1 MRALLSVPLRVLRSA
16 DEFLTGSFD
25 RAFPAAANPWRYLG
39 ALAFLCLAIA
49 IATGIIA
56 YALYDTS
63 VSGAYESGRRLQQDP
78 LLLGRLLRGL
88 HRYSA
93 DACLLLTVL
102 HVLREAAHG
111 HYLSP
116 RLLSWLTGIPLAWLL
131 WIAGLTGLWLL
142 WDERALY
149 SIAATAEWLQAL
161 PLTTDMLVRNFLT
174 PGALNDRFF
183 SLIMFIHIGVPLL
196 LLGTMWAHVQ
206 RMTHARIWPPRP
218 LIVGSLAMLTL
229 LALTAPVESLG
240 PARPGHVA
248 ATLSLDWFFLF
259 LHPLAEALSAQSVWL
274 LAGALT
280 LALALLPLAP
290 APQAAAPA
298 ERARPTSG
306 NMADAAFDYDLAVP
320 QDARRPLMLAW
331 LALGLTALL
340 ISGVF
345 SILLVLSRTPQ
356 LMGLFPVADF
366 FRVALVVHVD
376 LSVLVWFL
384 AFGGALWSMNGTVRY
399 LPLAWLAFGAAVAG
413 TAAMCVAPFV
423 EHATPVMANYVP
435 VLDGRVFLA
444 GLVLFGAGIALLCLR
459 SMLAAAP
466 VGMRI
471 SGGGALRFGLNAAL
485 VATAVAACAFAW
497 SWHALPRGL
506 DARIYYELLFW
517 GGGHVL
523 QFAYTLL
530 MLVGWIWLASSIGAR
545 VPLSPRVVTL
555 LFAIALLSVF
565 LTPVT
570 YLAYGLTSVEF
581 HGAQTLLMRFGGGL
595 VIPPIALAVLWALWR
610 LRGAAAGARPLRA
623 ALIASVVLFSAGG
636 IIGFLI
642 TGNNVRIPAH
652 YHGSI
657 VGVTLGMMGVVYLLL
672 PRLGFAV
679 PDSRVAAWQ
688 PYVYGAGQLMH
699 ILGLV
704 WSGGYGVQRKVAGA
718 DQVLEGVA
726 QVAAM
731 GLMGLG
737 GLLAVVGGIL
747 FIVVVL
753 QSLVRRR
760 AHSEGREPW

>member
-1 MRALLSVPLRVLRSA
+1 MRALLRAMRST
-16 DEFLTGSFD
+16 DDILTLGFD
-25 RAFPAAANPWRYLG
+25 RAFPTAANPWRHLG
-39 ALAFLCLAIA
+39 ELAFLCLAIA
-49 IATGIIA
+49 IATGIVA

-63 VSGAYESGRRLQQDP
+63 VSGAYASGRRLQQDP

-102 HVLREAAHG
+102 HVLRETAHG
-111 HYLSP
+111 HYQNP
-116 RLLSWLTGIPLAWLL
+116 RLLPWLTGIPLIWLL

-161 PLTTDMLVRNFLT
+161 PLAAELLARDFLT
-174 PGALNDRFF
+174 QGALSDRFF

-196 LLGTMWAHVQ
+196 LLGTLWVHVQ
-206 RMTHARIWPPRP
+206 RMTHARIWPPRT
-218 LIVGSLAMLTL
+218 LIVGSLAMFAL
-229 LALTAPVESLG
+229 LALAVPAESLG

-248 ATLSLDWFFLF
+248 ATLSLDWFFQF
-259 LHPLAEALSAQSVWL
+259 PHPLVDASSAQSVWL
-274 LAGALT
+274 LATALT
-280 LALALLPLAP
+280 LVLALLPLAP
-290 APQAAAPA
+290 VPQVRRPA
-298 ERARPTSG
+298 ERERPASC
-306 NMADAAFDYDLAVP
+306 NMAEDEFAFDLAVP
-320 QDARRPLMLAW
+320 QDARRPLLLAW

-340 ISGVF
+340 ASGLF

-356 LMGLFPVADF
+356 LNGLFPVADF

-384 AFGGALWSMNGTVRY
+384 AFGGVLWTLYGTLRY
-399 LPLAWLAFGAAVAG
+399 QALAWLAFALAVAG
-413 TAAMCVAPFV
+413 TSAMCVAPFV
-423 EHATPVMANYVP
+423 ERAAPVMANYVP
-435 VLDGRVFLA
+435 VLDGPVFLA
-444 GLVLFGAGIALLCLR
+444 GLVLFGTGIALLCLR

-497 SWHALPRGL
+497 SWQVLPQGL
-506 DARIYYELLFW
+506 DPRIYYELLFW

-555 LFAIALLSVF
+555 LFATALLSVF

-570 YLAYGLTSVEF
+570 YLAYDLASVEF

-595 VIPPIALAVLWALWR
+595 VIPPIALAVLWALWP
-610 LRGAAAGARPLRA
+610 LGAAAAGERPLRA
-623 ALIASVVLFSAGG
+623 ALIASVALFSAGG
-636 IIGFLI
+636 IVGLLI
-642 TGNNVRIPAH
+642 AGNNVRIPAH

-672 PRLGFAV
+672 PRLGFAT
-679 PDSRVAAWQ
+679 PDSRLAAWQ

-718 DQVLEGVA
+718 DQVLEGAA

-737 GLLAVVGGIL
+737 GLLAVVGGML

-753 QSLVRRR
+753 QSLARRVAAPPSLQSR
-760 AHSEGREPW
+760 

>member
-1 MRALLSVPLRVLRSA
+1 MRALRSA
-16 DEFLTGSFD
+16 DDFLTASFD
-25 RAFPAAANPWRYLG
+25 RAFPLAANPWRHLG
-39 ALAFLCLAIA
+39 ALAFLCLVVA
-49 IATGIIA
+49 IATGVIA

-63 VSGAYESGRRLQQDP
+63 VHGAYESGRRLQEDP

-93 DACLLLTVL
+93 DACMALTVL
-102 HVLREAAHG
+102 HLLRETAHG

-116 RLLSWLTGIPLAWLL
+116 RLLSWLTGVPLAWLL
-131 WIAGLTGLWLL
+131 WAAGLTGLWLL

-161 PLTTDMLVRNFLT
+161 PLAAGLLTRDFLA
-174 PGALNDRFF
+174 PGALSDRFF
-183 SLIMFIHIGVPLL
+183 SLILFVHIGVPLL

-206 RMTHARIWPPRP
+206 RMTHARVWPPRP
-218 LIVGSLAMLTL
+218 LLFGSLAMFAL
-229 LALTAPVESLG
+229 LALAVPAESLG

-248 ATLSLDWFFLF
+248 ATLALDWFYQFP
-259 LHPLAEALSAQSVWL
+259 HALVDATSPGAAWL
-274 LAGALT
+274 LAAALT
-280 LALALLPLAP
+280 LALALMPLVP
-290 APQAAAPA
+290 SRPGSGPMA
-298 ERARPTSG
+298 EAG
-306 NMADAAFDYDLAVP
+306 FDFELAVP
-320 QDARRPLMLAW
+320 QDERRPLVLAW

-340 ISGVF
+340 ASGLF

-384 AFGGALWSMNGTVRY
+384 AFGGALWTMTGAPR
-399 LPLAWLAFGAAVAG
+399 LQPLAWLAFAVAG
-413 TAAMCVAPFV
+413 IGAAAMCAAPFAG
-423 EHATPVMANYVP
+423 HAAPVMANYVP
-435 VLDGRVFLA
+435 VLDGPVFLA

-459 SMLAAAP
+459 SMLTATP
-466 VGMRI
+466 IGTRI

-497 SWHALPRGL
+497 SWHALPRTL
-506 DARIYYELLFW
+506 DPRIYYELLFW

-530 MLVGWIWLASSIGAR
+530 MLVGWIWLAASVGAR

-570 YLAYGLTSVEF
+570 YLAYDLASVEF

-595 VIPPIALAVLWALWR
+595 VIPPIALAVLWALWP
-610 LRGAAAGARPLRA
+610 LRAASAAERPLRA
-623 ALIASVVLFSAGG
+623 ALIASVTLFSAGG
-636 IIGFLI
+636 IVGFLI
-642 TGNNVRIPAH
+642 AGNNVRIPAH

-657 VGVTLGMMGVVYLLL
+657 VGVTLAMMGVVYLLL
-672 PRLGFAV
+672 PRLGFAA
-679 PDSRVAAWQ
+679 PDSRLAAWQ
-688 PYVYGAGQLMH
+688 PYVYGTGQLLH

-737 GLLAVVGGIL
+737 GLLAVLGGIL

-753 QSLVRRR
+753 QALAR
-760 AHSEGREPW
+760 GR